1 MPLFI
6 VKNEGFTGPT
16 DAVAVSGSSEL
27 SVRKIRSAKVRYEI
41 GCPDT
46 GNFSISELA
55 SCYRG
60 ILEKAAS
67 LKCADIAI
75 PMFGENSATLSKEEV
90 LNAAV
95 TEIAAFLKGA
105 DMLVYLKVRNPADLT
120 LPETIE
126 KELSHSIREQQKTA
140 EENNHSGALFLPRLG
155 IWGGGVCAAIGS
167 PLLNSLLAR
176 KMNNGSKTF
185 QERLLELIREKNM
198 DEVTVYKNANID
210 RKLFSRIRCNK
221 NYTPSK
227 STALALAI
235 ALQLNLEETKDLLLR
250 AGMALSPSITFD
262 IIVSCCIENQFY
274 DISKI
279 NVVLFRETEQYL
291 GERPAR
297 KSGNKKEKS
306 EKIEK

>member
-1 MPLFI
+1 M
-6 VKNEGFTGPT
+6 
-16 DAVAVSGSSEL
+16 
-27 SVRKIRSAKVRYEI
+27 
-41 GCPDT
+41 
-46 GNFSISELA
+46 
-55 SCYRG
+55 
-60 ILEKAAS
+60 
-67 LKCADIAI
+67 
-75 PMFGENSATLSKEEV
+75 
-90 LNAAV
+90 
-95 TEIAAFLKGA
+95 
-105 DMLVYLKVRNPADLT
+105 
-120 LPETIE
+120 
-126 KELSHSIREQQKTA
+126 
-140 EENNHSGALFLPRLG
+140 PRLG

>member
-16 DAVAVSGSSEL
+16 DAVAVYGSSEL

-235 ALQLNLEETKDLLLR
+235 ALQLNLEVLFNKPVKVCTPVPYLFCPCFKIFYFPDLR
-250 AGMALSPSITFD
+250 G
-262 IIVSCCIENQFY
+262 
-274 DISKI
+274 